1 MTSSS
6 LSNSTQKLP
15 ANQDQ
20 NWADENKN
28 VMLQNFLNG
37 SVILGTVIFF
47 INLFIAI
54 QKNDLM
60 MGILTSALFIVL
72 FIITFTKSI
81 RFTIRSIVLSN
92 LFIAVGVMSILSTG
106 INANAVLYF
115 FVAILLLGVL
125 LPGSW
130 WIAGFIFEGV
140 IISIFGLFIQYGIV
154 QLNSFFV
161 INNTIVNWFITITIT
176 LFIAIVIVSPLVQ
189 YLKKIH
195 SQKIEIEKNTEELNT
210 SNDSLLQRVQSLENE
225 ADIQRSKQIAAR
237 QLIREITQQSNLQKM
252 MNDLVELFCTQFGF
266 NFAGIYI
273 SDERNEYAI
282 LRAASGQ
289 TGKHLIAQGHQLRI
303 RDEGIVGYVV
313 ARGETRLALD
323 VDVDSVHMKNP
334 LLPETRSEVG
344 IPLKTSSRTIGA
356 IDIQSNKESAFTQ
369 DEIDILQGIA
379 DQLAITIE
387 KALQIN
393 DLENEVS
400 ELRTGLGESVKG
412 VWRTHLQGSRKN
424 LGYVYKNNMLMESS
438 NLPSLEATN
447 LPLQAATVKYSEDQS
462 ELIVPIRLRDQVLGV
477 INLNYSGKKVPTRL
491 VNLVNTATDRLAVAL
506 ENARLLETIQERA
519 DREHTVAEISSKV
532 RSAQSV
538 ESILQTA
545 VMELSKTLGVSEV
558 SIQLKTLANT
568 EQEMSVEE

>member
-1 MTSSS
+1 MNSSS
-6 LSNSTQKLP
+6 LNESSRIIP
-15 ANQDQ
+15 AAEDTGGS
-20 NWADENKN
+20 DENKN
-28 VMLQNFLNG
+28 ILLQNFLNG
-37 SVILGTVIFF
+37 ALILGTVIFF

-60 MGILTSALFIVL
+60 MGVLTSALFIVM
-72 FIITFTKSI
+72 FIVTFTKNI
-81 RFTIRSIVLSN
+81 RFSIRSIVLSN
-92 LFIAVGVMSILSTG
+92 LFIAVGIMSILSTG

-140 IISIFGLFIQYGIV
+140 IISVFGLFIQYGII

-176 LFIAIVIVSPLVQ
+176 LFIAIVITSPLVQ
-189 YLKKIH
+189 YLKKLN
-195 SQKIEIEKNTEELNT
+195 SQKLQNEKTTEDLNT
-210 SNDSLLQRVQSLENE
+210 SNETLNLRIASLESE

-237 QLIREITQQSNLQKM
+237 QLIREITQQTNLQKM
-252 MNDLVELFCTQFGF
+252 MDDLVELFCTQFGY

-289 TGKHLIAQGHQLRI
+289 IGKQLITQGHQLKI
-303 RDEGIVGYVV
+303 RDEGIVGYVI
-313 ARGETRLALD
+313 AHGETRLALD
-323 VDVDSVHMKNP
+323 VEVDSVHIKNP

-344 IPLKTSSRTIGA
+344 IPIRTSVKTIGA
-356 IDIQSNKESAFTQ
+356 IDIQSNRESAFTQ

-379 DQLAITIE
+379 DQLAITIS
-387 KALQIN
+387 KTLQI
-393 DLENEVS
+393 DLLENEVL

-424 LGYVYKNNMLMESS
+424 LGYVYKNNILTE
-438 NLPSLEATN
+438 NNELPSLESANSSLET
-447 LPLQAATVKYSEDQS
+447 ATVTYSEDRS
-462 ELIVPIRLRDQVLGV
+462 ELIVPIRLRDQVIGV
-477 INLNYSGKKVPTRL
+477 INLNYSGKKIPSRL
-491 VNLVNTATDRLAVAL
+491 INLVNTATDRLAVAL

-532 RSAQSV
+532 RSAQSM

-558 SIQLKTLANT
+558 SIQLKTISNT
-568 EQEMSVEE
+568 EQELSVEE